1 MGEPHGRNH
10 PRGSSTARSA
20 EKLSERPARV
30 VSLLGWPNQ
39 SCRPKGAVNGTCRY
53 TGRMR
58 IAVVGIGKI
67 GQPLAAL
74 YASREHQ
81 VIGAD
86 SSPAV
91 AESVRAGHATV
102 VNEPGLEALV
112 AEASAAGQLTATTDT
127 AEAVAVSEVVVVA
140 VPLLIDDAKNLDY
153 RMLDSAFAD
162 IARGLQPGTLVLLE
176 TTVPVG
182 DTRLRF
188 GACLEK
194 SGLSL
199 GRDFWLAFSP
209 ERVQSGTI
217 FRDLAAY
224 PKVVGGVDDESGRRA
239 EEFYREVLGVP
250 VLRLGSSEAAE
261 FCKLA
266 ESVYRDVN
274 IGLANEL
281 AISAERL
288 GVDIGEVI
296 AAANSEPQS
305 HLHQPGIGVGGHCM
319 PVYPYFL
326 LASGE
331 HPIVAAGRAANEG
344 MPAHA
349 VRLLTERLGSLDG
362 RTILILGLA
371 YRPGVKEAMLSPATA
386 LAALLHEAGASALV
400 HDPLY
405 SDAEIRA
412 LGLHPSPISCVD
424 ADALVLQTYHRE
436 YRDLDLHAYPRCR
449 LVLDGR
455 NALDPDTVRAAG
467 MGYVG
472 IGKGAAQPD

>member
-1 MGEPHGRNH
+1 
-10 PRGSSTARSA
+10 
-20 EKLSERPARV
+20 
-30 VSLLGWPNQ
+30 
-39 SCRPKGAVNGTCRY
+39 
-53 TGRMR
+53 MR
-58 IAVVGIGKI
+58 IAVVGTGKI

-74 YASREHQ
+74 YASRGHD

-86 SSPAV
+86 CSSAV
-91 AESVRAGHATV
+91 VGAIRAGRATI
-102 VNEPGLEALV
+102 VNESGLDALV
-112 AEASAAGQLTATTDT
+112 AEANAAGRLSATTDT
-127 AEAVAVSEVVVVA
+127 AEAVAASEAVVVA
-140 VPLLIDDAKNLDY
+140 VPMLIDGRQGLDY
-153 RMLDSAFAD
+153 RMLDAAFAD

-182 DTRLRF
+182 DTRRRF
-188 GACLEK
+188 GACLQRG
-194 SGLSL
+194 GLRL
-199 GRDFWLAFSP
+199 GRDFGLAFSP

-217 FRDLAAY
+217 FRDLATY
-224 PKVVGGVDDESGRRA
+224 PKVVGGVDEESGRRA
-239 EEFYREVLGVP
+239 EQFYRDVLGVP
-250 VLRLGSSEAAE
+250 VLRLSSSEAAE

-281 AISAERL
+281 ALSAERL

-326 LASGE
+326 LAAGE
-331 HPIVAAGRAANEG
+331 HPIVAAGRAANEA

-349 VRLLTERLGSLDG
+349 VRLLSERLGSLAG

-386 LAALLHEAGASALV
+386 LASLLEDAGASAIV
-400 HDPLY
+400 HDPLF

-412 LGLHPSPISCVD
+412 LGLHPSPLACPE
-424 ADALVLQTYHRE
+424 ADALVLQTYHPE
-436 YRDLDLHAYPRCR
+436 YRALDLSGYPRCR
-449 LVLDGR
+449 VVLDGR
-455 NALDPDTVRAAG
+455 NALDAGAVRAAG
-467 MGYVG
+467 MAYVG
-472 IGKGAAQPD
+472 IGRGISRPD